1 LLHHL
6 VSDVADHVHQQE
18 QQHGNAHQHARLDAA
33 VDAEL

>member
-1 LLHHL
+1 L

-18 QQHGNAHQHARLDAA
+18 QQHGHEHQHARPDAA